1 MYVCEPVSIKKKQKT
16 THTHHT
22 WIYLRLICNI
32 NYCMSPSFSNAPP
45 PHIRIC
51 TYVQAGHGKA
61 RHTRRLL
68 TPVCIPAHS
77 KKGLC
82 WKWREMKVTTQCQ
95 CVTVVHV
102 CALSENGNYTYCI
115 SPQMLNWDMK
125 HTTRQCTIEIW
136 SGTTFFQYSLIL
148 SLFLYVKHRGTYTLT
163 YRERERERER
173 GVTNIC
179 HCPPPVHTTD
189 HQHMAPELYSTN
201 NHCLW
206 WHPQRLGKFGGK
218 RTSDY

>member
-1 MYVCEPVSIKKKQKT
+1 MYIRSLYMQTYTPPPPLAPSLPPPTHTRLKYVRIHSRIMYVCVPVSIKKTK

-45 PHIRIC
+45 PIRIR

-102 CALSENGNYTYCI
+102 CALSENGN
-115 SPQMLNWDMK
+115 WDMK
-125 HTTRQCTIEIW
+125 HTTR
-136 SGTTFFQYSLIL
+136 
-148 SLFLYVKHRGTYTLT
+148 
-163 YRERERERER
+163 
-173 GVTNIC
+173 
-179 HCPPPVHTTD
+179 
-189 HQHMAPELYSTN
+189 
-201 NHCLW
+201 
-206 WHPQRLGKFGGK
+206 
-218 RTSDY
+218 